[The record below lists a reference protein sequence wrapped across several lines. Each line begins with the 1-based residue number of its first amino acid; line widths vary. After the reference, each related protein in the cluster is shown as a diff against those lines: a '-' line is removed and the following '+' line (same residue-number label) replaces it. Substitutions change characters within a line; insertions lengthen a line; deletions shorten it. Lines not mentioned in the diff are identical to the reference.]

1 MGIIDKAFKKGKK
14 VGKSADPSKVLD
26 EVKDKLKEIEKIKDE
41 IKEVSENVKDA
52 PELVKQKVEEGL
64 KKIEDLA
71 EDIAKKVKKDLH
83 DFVQSQ
89 IGKAFKSALEF
100 AWQRVKK
107 TKVLKSFGI
116 SIDLAIFTSMVG
128 GGISI
133 SWDNIGDDKEILLK
147 KIGSLSSSPP
157 TSKEAIKDF
166 IKVLAPDTVVFT
178 VSAFSIG
185 LGVDEAIDEVDVWC
199 NKIGLS

>member
-1 MGIIDKAFKKGKK
+1 MSIFDDAKDLVTKGGKK
-14 VGKSADPSKVLD
+14 VDPSQAVD
-26 EVKDKLKEIEKIKDE
+26 EVKKLLDKAEDLEKKVDKGLDTIKDLP
-41 IKEVSENVKDA
+41 SEVKDEA
-52 PELVKQKVEEGL
+52 
-64 KKIEDLA
+64 KKIVNEAAKEFKKEFHDL
-71 EDIAKKVKKDLH
+71 
-83 DFVQSQ
+83 VQSQ

-116 SIDLAIFTSMVG
+116 SVDLAIFTSMVG

-185 LGVDEAIDEVDVWC
+185 LGVDEAIDEVDTWC